1 MGKTK
6 AVLIIAAVVLIIPVI
21 LVGVAAVVND
31 SAAAA
36 LEKQLA
42 EIPLPDGMTC
52 TESFSAAGK
61 IVGNGNGM
69 QYLAVMLITGD
80 VPLESL
86 QNYYAQYNCE
96 AIIQKT
102 SEIDS
107 YHGDFG
113 FDKFN
118 PQSANYRVEMWGKAP
133 SRFFAELD
141 IRGH

>member
-1 MGKTK
+1 MGKAKT
-6 AVLIIAAVVLIIPVI
+6 ALIIAAVVLIVPVI

-31 SAAAA
+31 NAAAA

-52 TESFSAAGK
+52 AESFSAAGK

-96 AIIQKT
+96 VIQ
-102 SEIDS
+102 
-107 YHGDFG
+107 
-113 FDKFN
+113 
-118 PQSANYRVEMWGKAP
+118 
-133 SRFFAELD
+133 
-141 IRGH
+141 